1 MPKSINAL
9 KFSLTVFYL
18 VDEVS
23 GVHMFSVCVWVSA
36 ASDCKPY
43 TERVLAAVKEGQFA
57 VLLKQML

>member
-1 MPKSINAL
+1 MR
-9 KFSLTVFYL
+9 YL
-18 VDEVS
+18 VCTCSV
-23 GVHMFSVCVWVSA
+23 FVCVGLCA

>member
-23 GVHMFSVCVWVSA
+23 GVHMFSVGLCA